1 MKLKRLTA
9 LLIAAAL
16 SLSLSLAGCGGDSAS
31 AGESAPAPTEP
42 AATQTPEAAEGSDQ
56 AVILDENGEVYA
68 ELEAT
73 DAATE
78 YPVTLTDQ
86 AGREVTIESQP
97 ETLVSGYYI
106 STSLLIALG
115 LEDNLVGIE
124 AKADT
129 RPIYALSAPPL
140 LELPRVGTA

>member
-9 LLIAAAL
+9 LLVAAAL

-42 AATQTPEAAEGSDQ
+42 AATQTPEREGSDQ

-73 DAATE
+73 DAATGIPCHPDRPRPGAKSRLNRSPKPLSAGTTFR
-78 YPVTLTDQ
+78 PVCSSRSGLRITL
-86 AGREVTIESQP
+86 S
-97 ETLVSGYYI
+97 
-106 STSLLIALG
+106 ALRP
-115 LEDNLVGIE
+115 
-124 AKADT
+124 
-129 RPIYALSAPPL
+129 RPIPARSM
-140 LELPRVGTA
+140 R